1 MQFDTST
8 KKGENYLKKNKI
20 NNKNQKLKNF
30 QDNFL
35 NNLRNSEREVNIL
48 LTNGLEIIGK
58 ILSFDQYVV
67 IIERNN
73 KKEMIYKH
81 AIAKINEI

>member
-1 MQFDTST
+1 MQFDTSL
-8 KKGENYLKKNKI
+8 KKSENYLKKNKI

-35 NNLRNSEREVNIL
+35 NNLRNSDKEVNIL
-48 LTNGLEIIGK
+48 LINGLEISGK
-58 ILSFDQYVV
+58 LISFDQYVV
-67 IIERNN
+67 IIEKNN

-81 AIAKINEI
+81 AIAKMNEI